1 MKKSV
6 TLGIIPLI
14 LLLFLIINS
23 GFSLQSISNDEK
35 ITTILQKI
43 TPQLIDIRR
52 DIHAHPELGYQEIRT
67 AQIVADNLRKLGLEV
82 RTNVGKTGVV
92 GILKGGKPGD
102 VVGFRADMDALPITE
117 ETGLPFASKVKITR
131 EGREIG
137 VMHACGHDIHT
148 TVLIGTAWLLSQMRE
163 DIPGTVV
170 FYAQP
175 AEEVSD
181 GALGMIAD
189 GALKNPTPSAFFAYH
204 VSPDLNAGLI
214 GVCPGYM
221 AANVDSFRAVIKG
234 KGGHGSQPHKTIDPI
249 VIASRIVIAL
259 QVMVAREIDV
269 SHHTVISVG
278 TFHAGTAS
286 NIIPEEATIS
296 ATIRTNVE
304 EQREI
309 VKEKILR
316 TIQGICQSAGAPEPE
331 ISYSFN
337 LPAPYNDPELVE
349 KITPTLKRVL
359 EKPEDMVR
367 VKPVMVGEDFCYFGK
382 EKPAVMLWLGCAK
395 EGEEIYPLHNPN
407 FNPDEKCIPNGVK
420 VMSAVLLNYLKS
432 KAAENQ

>member
-1 MKKSV
+1 MKKSI
-6 TLGIIPLI
+6 TIRIIPLSLI
-14 LLLFLIINS
+14 LFLIINS
-23 GFSLQSISNDEK
+23 GFSPQSNNKDEK
-35 ITTILQKI
+35 IATILSKI
-43 TPQLIDIRR
+43 TSQLIEIRR
-52 DIHAHPELGYQEIRT
+52 DIHAHPELGFQEKRT
-67 AQIVADNLRKLGLEV
+67 AEIVANNFRKFGLEV
-82 RTNVGKTGVV
+82 RTNIGQTGVV
-92 GILKGGKPGD
+92 GILKGGKPGG

-117 ETGLPFASKVKITR
+117 ETGLPFASKVKITK
-131 EGREIG
+131 EGKETG

-148 TVLIGTAWLLSQMRE
+148 TILIGTAWLLSQMRE
-163 DIPGTVV
+163 EIPGTVV

-175 AEEVSD
+175 AEEING

-189 GALKNPTPSAFFAYH
+189 GALKNPSPSAILAYH
-204 VSPDLNAGLI
+204 VSPELNTGQI

-221 AANVDSFRAVIKG
+221 AANIDSFRAVIKG
-234 KGGHGSQPHKTIDPI
+234 RGGHGSQPHKTIDPI

-259 QVMVAREIDV
+259 QLIVSREIDV

-296 ATIRTNVE
+296 ATIRTLAE

-309 VKEKILR
+309 VKEKIIR
-316 TIQGICQSAGAPEPE
+316 TIKGICTSAGAPEPE
-331 ISYSFN
+331 INYSFN

-359 EKPEDMVR
+359 EKPEDMVI
-367 VKPVMVGEDFCYFGK
+367 VKPAMVGEDFCYFGR

-395 EGEEIYPLHNPN
+395 EGEPYYPLHNPRL
-407 FNPDEKCIPNGVK
+407 NPDEKCIPLGVK
-420 VMSAVLLNYLKS
+420 LMSTLLLDYLNK
-432 KAAENQ
+432 ENTEY